1 MELKVHFRTDIM
13 SDVKTT
19 RIWNGLKVDEFT
31 NTETGKMELRE
42 FSNTSAQGTLLAS
55 SPNFSWTIDNSDLFL
70 RLYNSRTPFSSKLTG
85 DEFEQLFYNDGRKLF
100 NDDRASVLNN
110 DNSYNT
116 VELAYD
122 KKISFVQL
130 VKVPGVQDPKTGQV
144 VNNNGTLT
152 SSNPFAVSNT
162 PSNKGVPTV
171 NSYYQ
176 PANVDPGL
184 DTNVTFA
191 TPRQTNFNRRNHSG
205 TMRYPEANL
214 TSFGYD
220 YIQFTGHKYSAR
232 GFSEDGSGRIKLG
245 ALTKGSSYD
254 RLGKSLGTVQLPM
267 IPASETHS
275 VEWGKS
281 MLNAIQGNL
290 AGTAFNTINDL
301 SNFDLGEAGRS
312 LINGLK
318 NTAGEIINDDNT
330 TNFLKSYFAGQAVGV
345 NNLASRATGS
355 VLNPN
360 MELLFTGPQ
369 LRQFNFNFPL
379 TPRSEKETETIR
391 RIIKFFKK
399 NMAPSHSNSELFL
412 YSPNIF
418 KVEYIHNGDGQHP
431 FMNKFK
437 PCALTSFTTTY
448 GQPNSYMTYDNASLT
463 QYNISMTFSEIE
475 VIYQEDQTDGTEDM
489 GY

>member
-1 MELKVHFRTDIM
+1 M

-42 FSNTSAQGTLLAS
+42 FSNTTAQGTLLAS
-55 SPNFSWTIDNSDLFL
+55 SPNFGWTIDNSDLFL

-85 DEFEQLFYNDGRKLF
+85 DEFEQLFFNDGRKLF

-110 DNSYNT
+110 SGSYST

-122 KKISFVQL
+122 KKISFVQS

-162 PSNKGVPTV
+162 PNGKGTPTV

-184 DTNVTFA
+184 QNNITFA
-191 TPRQTNFNRRNHSG
+191 TPRQTNFNRSSYSG

-220 YIQFTGHKYSAR
+220 YIQITGHKYSAR
-232 GFSEDGSGRIKLG
+232 GFSTDGSGNINFG
-245 ALTKGSSYD
+245 ALTSGSANN
-254 RLGKSLGTVQLPM
+254 RLGESTGTVQLPM

-275 VEWGKS
+275 VKWGEGL
-281 MLNAIQGNL
+281 LNAIQGNL
-290 AGTAFNTINDL
+290 AGTAFNAINKG
-301 SNFDLGEAGRS
+301 SEFDMAGAVSS
-312 LINGLK
+312 LISGLGD
-318 NTAGEIINDDNT
+318 TAKQLLNDDNT
-330 TNFLKSYFAGQAVGV
+330 GAFIKSYFAGQAVGV

-360 MELLFTGPQ
+360 MELLFEGPK
-369 LRQFNFNFPL
+369 LRQFEFNFPL
-379 TPRSEKETETIR
+379 TPRTERETETIR

-437 PCALTSFTTTY
+437 PCALTTFTTTY